1 VGGAPGRAHHAP
13 VCLASHWDLQD
24 AVGSESVEDLIRLA
38 QAEFEL
44 PPAVGPSAG
53 AMSKLNALRMP
64 LCGHVLTIFSM
75 DGVPGL
81 SSGLSRAL

>member
-1 VGGAPGRAHHAP
+1 

-44 PPAVGPSAG
+44 PPAVGPSTG
-53 AMSKLNALRMP
+53 AMSMLNALCMP
-64 LCGHVLTIFSM
+64 LCCHVLTVRSM
-75 DGVPGL
+75 DGVPAL
-81 SSGLSRAL
+81 SSGISRAL